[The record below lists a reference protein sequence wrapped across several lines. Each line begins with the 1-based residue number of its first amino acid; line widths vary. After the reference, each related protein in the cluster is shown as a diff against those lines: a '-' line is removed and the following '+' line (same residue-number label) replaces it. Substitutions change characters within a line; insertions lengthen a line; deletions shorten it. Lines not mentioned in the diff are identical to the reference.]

1 MVVRSAPRS
10 DSDLFSQFF
19 REFHETLEQASG
31 PQFEKLF
38 REFDAAFKESRTQ
51 RVDSTPHL
59 DVLQVFGLGM
69 DELRHSRVLS
79 WFLDADAEHEQG
91 VLFAQALLRLVAGE
105 QAPEIL
111 DGEHYI
117 VEREKHS
124 RTDVSIYQ
132 RRRFAVFI
140 ENKVRASERTD
151 QVKDMINSL
160 VRLADAQRIPV
171 SCRFAVFLTDDGRE
185 PTTKPSKDVSG
196 FEPHN
201 LKALSRV
208 EVFDAFYRALEPA
221 HGKPAVDKPALLLPK
236 RNRSATNAMRIKEL
250 DTSHRCLLQHLETF
264 RKMTTSYEEIR
275 GYVNGV
281 LQEMAR
287 DLNQQSS
294 LLKFDEKFDEKT
306 IPKGYLEASDIQA
319 WKGTNDALVS
329 IGLEGF
335 DQGLGAIVGSS
346 AVDQCRAFVYSR
358 YYWSINNDT
367 AIDQLRRKLR
377 SPQGFVAAKQ
387 RG

>member
-132 RRRFAVFI
+132 RQRFAVFI
-140 ENKVRASERTD
+140 ENKVRAS
-151 QVKDMINSL
+151 L
-160 VRLADAQRIPV
+160 
-171 SCRFAVFLTDDGRE
+171 
-185 PTTKPSKDVSG
+185 
-196 FEPHN
+196 
-201 LKALSRV
+201 
-208 EVFDAFYRALEPA
+208 
-221 HGKPAVDKPALLLPK
+221 
-236 RNRSATNAMRIKEL
+236 
-250 DTSHRCLLQHLETF
+250 
-264 RKMTTSYEEIR
+264 
-275 GYVNGV
+275 GV
-281 LQEMAR
+281 PL
-287 DLNQQSS
+287 
-294 LLKFDEKFDEKT
+294 
-306 IPKGYLEASDIQA
+306 
-319 WKGTNDALVS
+319 
-329 IGLEGF
+329 LEGP
-335 DQGLGAIVGSS
+335 A
-346 AVDQCRAFVYSR
+346 
-358 YYWSINNDT
+358 T
-367 AIDQLRRKLR
+367 AETDKAAEK
-377 SPQGFVAAKQ
+377 AAKAAEKAAAKEAAAAKVE
-387 RG
+387 